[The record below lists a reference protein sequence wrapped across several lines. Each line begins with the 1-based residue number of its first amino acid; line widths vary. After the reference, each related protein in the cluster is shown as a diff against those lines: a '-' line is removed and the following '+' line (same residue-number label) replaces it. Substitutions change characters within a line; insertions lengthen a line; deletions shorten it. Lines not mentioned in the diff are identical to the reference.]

1 MKRRS
6 FLKMGA
12 AGTIGV
18 LSGSAGLL
26 LWEPRAHAAVI
37 NKTFTITEGLVTQ
50 ADGVNVYFKSFSS
63 TPGVLTL
70 PGESFVAQEGDTI
83 ALKIVNPLA
92 TSHSFVIDG
101 VVDSGVIG
109 AGQTVTFQFTV
120 SKAGSY
126 LFYDK
131 QNSPYNRL
139 VGLHGAIAVMPL
151 GITNQAYI
159 GSPTFK
165 KQYFWIFNQIDPV
178 WHERVRNREIPT
190 TEFTPRYF
198 TINGKY
204 SIAPGAPGAMD
215 PARDAMADPKSAL
228 HGRVG
233 DRTLVRM
240 FNAGLAKHSVHTHGN
255 HMEWLTKNGA
265 VRSSVW
271 KKDAIP
277 LDGNMGRVDMIYPF
291 ETPPDAY
298 PTANTGMYPMHLHD
312 EMSQTS
318 GGGRYLF
325 GSMTEIVFE

>member
-6 FLKMGA
+6 FLQMGA
-12 AGTIGV
+12 VSAVGL

-26 LWEPRAHAAVI
+26 VWQSRAHAATI
-37 NKTFTITEGLVTQ
+37 TKTFTITEGFVTQ

-63 TPGVLTL
+63 TPGALTI
-70 PGESFVAQEGDTI
+70 PGESFVVQEGDTVKI
-83 ALKIVNPLA
+83 TIVNPLA

-101 VVDSGVIG
+101 VVDSGIIA
-109 AGQTVTFQFTV
+109 AGQTKTVQFTV
-120 SKAGSY
+120 SKAGTY
-126 LFYDK
+126 LYYDK

-151 GITNQAYI
+151 GKTNQLYS

-165 KQYFWIFNQIDPV
+165 KQYFWIFNQIDPA
-178 WHERVRNREIPT
+178 WNDNVRQGKTPT
-190 TEFTPRYF
+190 TEFIPRYF

-204 SIAPGAPGAMD
+204 SIPPGAPGSMD
-215 PARDAMADPKSAL
+215 PALDAMADPRSTL
-228 HGRVG
+228 HGKVG

-240 FNAGLAKHSVHTHGN
+240 INVGLAKHAVHPHGN
-255 HMEWLTKNGA
+255 HMEWLTQNGQ
-265 VRSSVW
+265 VRSAVW
-271 KKDAIP
+271 KKDVIP

-291 ETPPDAY
+291 ESPPDAY

-325 GSMTEIVFE
+325 GSMTEIMFE